1 MKNLYTTLACCAL
14 LLSMAACNTPNKNEA
29 LRSYSVLSTIERQL
43 SFSYM
48 LSDQG
53 LAYLK
58 RGVKQEGNTREGLER
73 IKRTE
78 LLKKKVTYLVNDI
91 EKVKRLL
98 INKAGDGLDAKTHY
112 PKQALDVSNTQ
123 SIMRKEA
130 PKLSNQLDKYVKWL
144 SVEYRDLELPNFF
157 PLHEGPEGQNFYETF
172 FAGAH
177 LGEVLIMLTNKQ
189 SQVMRYQSEVMK
201 KLGASF

>member
-1 MKNLYTTLACCAL
+1 
-14 LLSMAACNTPNKNEA
+14 
-29 LRSYSVLSTIERQL
+29 
-43 SFSYM
+43 M

-78 LLKKKVTYLVNDI
+78 LLKKKVAYLVGEI
-91 EKVKRLL
+91 EKVKSLL
-98 INKAGDGLDAKTHY
+98 IKKAGGGINAKTHY

-130 PKLSNQLDKYVKWL
+130 PKLSNQLEKYVKWL
-144 SVEYRDLELPNFF
+144 NVEYKDLELPTLL
-157 PLHEGPEGQNFYETF
+157 PLHEGAEGQNFYETF
-172 FAGAH
+172 FADAH
-177 LGEVLIMLTNKQ
+177 LGEVLTMLTNKQ
-189 SQVMRYQSEVMK
+189 SQVMRYHSEVMK
-201 KLGASF
+201 KLGANF